1 MNAQHVLAHIAAYR
15 ELDPA
20 ERGAVDQHV
29 ASCQACAQALAQAQQ
44 VDALL
49 VSLPRLRPT
58 AAQDQQ
64 LRQRLT
70 EVSQRPHGLSWLRMP
85 ARQPQWARL
94 VALVVLIVLLSTTGV
109 VAAQSLPDTPF
120 YPLKLAAEQ
129 ARSLVTFD
137 PTAQAEWQL
146 SLAHTRLHEVTALV
160 AEGRI
165 PSADTLNR
173 LHWQFDR
180 VVTAA
185 AQAPV
190 EETYRLLSAA
200 NELNGLAV
208 LRLDDWLRTLPPSV
222 QPVLA
227 QTLADVR
234 HTQQR
239 VLDGLSEPE
248 NFRLPAT
255 PVRLTATPSPTR
267 TPLPTTTHT
276 PLPTTTHTPM
286 PTATHTPWPSA
297 TPTPVATGTTGPQ
310 PTREVTVTE
319 APANTPTPTTSPTP
333 EPTATPT
340 RLRPRPTSTASV
352 QPVMSPT
359 PRPTRTRRFW
369 PTPTAVTTPAATIEP
384 LPTREP
390 LVTRTPRPWPTP
402 VATETPA
409 VTATPGTTVQPDVT
423 PIVTPPRR
431 TPRSIPPRRR

>member
-15 ELDPA
+15 ELEPA
-20 ERGAVDQHV
+20 ERSVVDQHV
-29 ASCQACAQALAQAQQ
+29 VSCQACAQALAQAQQ

-58 AAQDQQ
+58 AAQDQH

-70 EVSQRPHGLSWLRMP
+70 EVSQRPHGLSWLPMP

-94 VALVVLIVLLSTTGV
+94 AALVVLIVLLSTTGV
-109 VAAQSLPDTPF
+109 VTAQSLPDTPF

-137 PTAQAEWQL
+137 LTAQAEWQL

-173 LHWQFDR
+173 LQWQFDR
-180 VVTAA
+180 AVTAA

-190 EETYRLLSAA
+190 EDTYRLLSAA

-208 LRLDDWLRTLPPSV
+208 LRLADWLRTLPPSV

-234 HTQQR
+234 NTQQL
-239 VLDGLSEPE
+239 VQDGLADPE
-248 NFRLPAT
+248 NFRLPEVTALPTSTPTAT
-255 PVRLTATPSPTR
+255 RTPSPT
-267 TPLPTTTHT
+267 
-276 PLPTTTHTPM
+276 
-286 PTATHTPWPSA
+286 A
-297 TPTPVATGTTGPQ
+297 TPTLVATSTPEPQ
-310 PTREVTVTE
+310 PTQEASATEVPEDTP
-319 APANTPTPTTSPTP
+319 APPATPTL

-352 QPVMSPT
+352 QPLTSPT

-369 PTPTAVTTPAATIEP
+369 PTPTRVTTPAATIEP

-402 VATETPA
+402 VVTETPA
-409 VTATPGTTVQPDVT
+409 VTVTPGTTGQPDVT
-423 PIVTPPRR
+423 PIVTPPGR

>member
-1 MNAQHVLAHIAAYR
+1 VNAQHVLAHIAAYR
-15 ELDPA
+15 ELEPA
-20 ERGAVDQHV
+20 ERSVVDQHV

-58 AAQDQQ
+58 AAQDQL

-70 EVSQRPHGLSWLRMP
+70 DVSRRPPWPGGLRMP

-94 VALVVLIVLLSTTGV
+94 VALVVLVILLSTTGV

-234 HTQQR
+234 DTQQL
-239 VLDGLSEPE
+239 VQDGLANPE
-248 NFRLPAT
+248 NFRLPEVPAQPTTT
-255 PVRLTATPSPTR
+255 PTSTR
-267 TPLPTTTHT
+267 TPS
-276 PLPTTTHTPM
+276 
-286 PTATHTPWPSA
+286 PTATHTPLPSA
-297 TPTPVATGTTGPQ
+297 TPTPVAT
-310 PTREVTVTE
+310 
-319 APANTPTPTTSPTP
+319 NTPEPPPTWEATATGVPEDTPVPPATPTA

-340 RLRPRPTSTASV
+340 RLLPRPTSTASV
-352 QPVMSPT
+352 QPVWSPT

-402 VATETPA
+402 V
-409 VTATPGTTVQPDVT
+409 VTATPGATVQPDVT

>member
-286 PTATHTPWPSA
+286 PSA